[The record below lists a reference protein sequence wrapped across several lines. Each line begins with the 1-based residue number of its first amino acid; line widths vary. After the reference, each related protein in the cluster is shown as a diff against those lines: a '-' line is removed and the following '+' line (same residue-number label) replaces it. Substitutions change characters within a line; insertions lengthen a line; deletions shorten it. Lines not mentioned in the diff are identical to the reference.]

1 MKVEEAGLRGTCL
14 KSHLGGGGGV
24 LRGWVTS
31 TPGGRQQL

>member
-14 KSHLGGGGGV
+14 KSHLGGGGM
-24 LRGWVTS
+24 LCGWVTS